1 MGVDARAGKLV
12 DFGGEPAR
20 LLLEANAPS
29 ALLAMLDEKKSPA
42 PVSSLSKMLLADHL
56 ISEAAHML

>member
-1 MGVDARAGKLV
+1 M

-29 ALLAMLDEKKSPA
+29 ALLAMLDEKRSPA

-56 ISEAAHML
+56 ISETAHML